1 MLYFIAEDLC
11 TADKLTRL
19 AFTDLFT
26 TKANCVVVSV
36 YVHYFQ
42 SMVVAPKKYVWST
55 AVSFLILRTKGRWQ
69 DLPYG

>member
-26 TKANCVVVSV
+26 TKANCVVVLV
-36 YVHYFQ
+36 YVHSSQ

-55 AVSFLILRTKGRWQ
+55 V
-69 DLPYG
+69 